1 MLEEQASTCV
11 SYDKLTEIFKETT
24 DKHTPQKK
32 QKIRGNQAPFMTKA
46 LSKQIMK
53 KSKSKNLY
61 FKWFSKE
68 NFLAYKKEKNKQI
81 QQNDQIC

>member
-1 MLEEQASTCV
+1 
-11 SYDKLTEIFKETT
+11 
-24 DKHTPQKK
+24 
-32 QKIRGNQAPFMTKA
+32 MTKA

-68 NFLAYKKEKNKQI
+68 NSLAYKKEKNKQI
-81 QQNDQIC
+81 QQYDQIC